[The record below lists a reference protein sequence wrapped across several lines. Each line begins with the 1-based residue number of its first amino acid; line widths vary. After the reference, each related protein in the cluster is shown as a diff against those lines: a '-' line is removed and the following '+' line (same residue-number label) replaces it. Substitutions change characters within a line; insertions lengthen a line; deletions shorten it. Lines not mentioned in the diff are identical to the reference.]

1 MGPLAVGRVVL
12 LIALGAVLLLV
23 GTACGERSEPTG
35 AAGQLYPVTV
45 PSSGGAPPLVLAK
58 PARRLAVI
66 APSVERILVDMG
78 AGHDVAGVPL
88 AENGNVVT
96 GELRR
101 LRPDLIVASSATDE
115 HAVAQAAHAV
125 TGIPVYTAP
134 DDSIRGV
141 EETITDLGLIT
152 ARQAAAVRLV
162 REIEEKRAA
171 VSKRLG
177 KTPNVGVFVA
187 TGFFSNL
194 GAFTT
199 VSSQSL
205 IGDLLR
211 EAHARNLAG
220 DSPQVGPFD
229 ARQLVRLDPRWIL
242 ATSDSG
248 TTLEKLRK
256 NRVTKKLG
264 AVLAGRFVT
273 VDAALLAPGPTL
285 GQGLLELA
293 RRLHPDA
300 FR

>member
-1 MGPLAVGRVVL
+1 MGRVTL
-12 LIALGAVLLLV
+12 LAALAAVLLLV

-35 AAGQLYPVTV
+35 PANQLYPVTV
-45 PSSGGAPPLVLAK
+45 PSSGGAGAPLVLDK
-58 PARRLAVI
+58 PATRLAVI

-78 AGHDVAGVPL
+78 ARGDIAGVPL
-88 AENGNVVT
+88 GQNGNVVT

-101 LRPDLIVASSATDE
+101 LRPDLIVASSATDDQT
-115 HAVAQAAHAV
+115 VAQAAHAV

-152 ARQAAAVRLV
+152 ARQGAAVRLV
-162 REIEEKRAA
+162 REIERQRTVVA
-171 VSKRLG
+171 KRLA
-177 KTPNVGVFVA
+177 KTPYVSVFVA

-199 VSSQSL
+199 VSSASL
-205 IGDLLR
+205 IGDMLR
-211 EAHARNLAG
+211 EARAHNVAG
-220 DSPQVGPFD
+220 DSRQVGPFD

-248 TTLEKLRK
+248 TTLAKLRK

-264 AVLAGRFVT
+264 AVLAGRLVT
-273 VDAALLAPGPTL
+273 VDAALLAPGPTI

>member
-1 MGPLAVGRVVL
+1 
-12 LIALGAVLLLV
+12 
-23 GTACGERSEPTG
+23 
-35 AAGQLYPVTV
+35 
-45 PSSGGAPPLVLAK
+45 
-58 PARRLAVI
+58 VI

-78 AGHDVAGVPL
+78 ARGDIAGVPL
-88 AENGNVVT
+88 AQNGNVVP

-101 LRPDLIVASSATDE
+101 LRPDLIVASSATDDQT
-115 HAVAQAAHAV
+115 VAQAAHAV
-125 TGIPVYTAP
+125 TGIPLYTAP

-162 REIEEKRAA
+162 REIENKRAV
-171 VSKRLG
+171 VSKRLA
-177 KTPNVGVFVA
+177 KAPTVSVFVA

-194 GAFTT
+194 DAFTT
-199 VSSQSL
+199 VSSLSL
-205 IGDLLR
+205 IGDLLH
-211 EAHARNLAG
+211 EAHARNVSG

-242 ATSDSG
+242 ATTDSG
-248 TTLEKLRK
+248 TTLDKLRK
-256 NRVTKKLG
+256 NRVTKTLG
-264 AVLAGRFVT
+264 AVRAGRFAT
-273 VDAALLAPGPTL
+273 VDAALLAPGPTI

>member
-1 MGPLAVGRVVL
+1 MGPVAVGRIVL
-12 LIALGAVLLLV
+12 AALGAVLLLV

-35 AAGQLYPVTV
+35 PASQLYPVTV
-45 PSSGGAPPLVLAK
+45 PSSAGGRPLVLDK

-66 APSVERILVDMG
+66 APSVQRILVDMG
-78 AGHDVAGVPL
+78 AGRDIAGVPL
-88 AENGNVVT
+88 THDGDVVT
-96 GELRR
+96 AQLRR
-101 LRPDLIVASSATDE
+101 LHPDLIVASSATDDQI
-115 HAVAQAAHAV
+115 VARAAHAV
-125 TGIPVYTAP
+125 SGVPVYTAP

-152 ARQAAAVRLV
+152 ATQGAAVRLV
-162 REIEEKRAA
+162 REIEDKRAV
-171 VSKRLG
+171 VSRRLA
-177 KTPNVGVFVA
+177 KAPRTSVFVA

-199 VSSQSL
+199 ASSQSL
-205 IGDLLR
+205 IGDMLR
-211 EAHARNLAG
+211 EAHARNVAG
-220 DSPQVGPFD
+220 DSPQGGPFD
-229 ARQLVRLDPRWIL
+229 ARQLARLDPRWIL
-242 ATSDSG
+242 ATSGSG

-264 AVLAGRFVT
+264 AVRAGRLLMI
-273 VDAALLAPGPTL
+273 DAALLAPGPTI

>member
-1 MGPLAVGRVVL
+1 MGRVAAL
-12 LIALGAVLLLV
+12 AALGAVLMLV

-35 AAGQLYPVTV
+35 PASELYPVTV
-45 PSSGGAPPLVLAK
+45 PSAGGASPLVLDK
-58 PARRLAVI
+58 PAKRLAVI

-78 AGHDVAGVPL
+78 ARGDIAGVPL
-88 AENGNVVT
+88 AQNGSVVT

-101 LRPDLIVASSATDE
+101 LRPDLIVASSTTDDQ
-115 HAVAQAAHAV
+115 AVAQAAHAV
-125 TGIPVYTAP
+125 TGIPVYRAP

-152 ARQAAAVRLV
+152 ARQDAAVRLV
-162 REIEEKRAA
+162 REIEDKRAV
-171 VSKRLG
+171 VSKRLE
-177 KTPNVGVFVA
+177 NVPPVSVFVA

-199 VSSQSL
+199 VSSLSL
-205 IGDLLR
+205 IGDLLSK
-211 EAHARNLAG
+211 AHARNVAG
-220 DSPQVGPFD
+220 DSAQSGPFD
-229 ARQLVRLDPRWIL
+229 ARQLVRLAPRWIL
-242 ATSDSG
+242 ATSDSS
-248 TTLEKLRK
+248 TTLEELRK
-256 NRVTKKLG
+256 NRVTKKLA

-273 VDAALLAPGPTL
+273 IDAALLAPGPTI